1 MTTAYNFLKE
11 SRVHLVY
18 GGSRYLL
25 KTTPDVSFSQTFAE
39 DAYEVKTLHDQ
50 TKMFQGTSVTKAN
63 PADFSFTVHLT
74 TEKDE
79 TIVKSLL
86 TDYDSTEGQIRVNSF
101 DLYIVTAESTFKL
114 NECVMVNGDF
124 NLAKGSA
131 LTLTVSGQAQ
141 KLERV
146 GHGYDPIVGRTPYSL
161 PGSLVSAS
169 STRTPTLSLIDVEV
183 SGSDVSNIISATL
196 SVQNEIEWTPY
207 ETLQSSLSVTSA
219 SNAMYPSGFT
229 LGRRVVSGNI
239 VQYITSNNSSTV
251 QTFNT
256 DTTVRVK
263 TVVNGSTFLDANLA
277 NCMFTKR
284 TTPADVFTQA
294 FDYRLIGNPAN
305 LSTVIT
311 Y

>member
-1 MTTAYNFLKE
+1 MTAYNFLKE
-11 SRVHLVY
+11 SNVHLVY

-50 TKMFQGTSVTKAN
+50 TKMFQGTSITKAN

-86 TDYDSTEGQIRVNSF
+86 TDYDATDGQTRVNSF
-101 DLYIVTAESTFKL
+101 DLYIVTGESTFKL
-114 NECVMVNGDF
+114 NECVITNGDF

-146 GHGYDPIVGRTPYSL
+146 GNASYSL

-183 SGSDVSNIISATL
+183 GGSDVSNIISATL
-196 SVQNEIEWTPY
+196 SVQNEISWTPY
-207 ETLQSSLSVTSA
+207 ETLQSSLSVTNA

-239 VQYITSNNSSTV
+239 VQYVTSNNSSTV
-251 QTFNT
+251 QSFNT

-284 TTPADVFTQA
+284 TTPAEVFTQT

>member
-1 MTTAYNFLKE
+1 MTAYNFLKE
-11 SRVHLVY
+11 SNVHLVY

-25 KTTPDVSFSQTFAE
+25 KTTPNVSFSQTFAE

-50 TKMFQGTSVTKAN
+50 TKMFQGTSITKAN
-63 PADFSFTVHLT
+63 PAEFSFSISLT

-86 TDYDSTEGQIRVNSF
+86 TDYDATEGQTRVNSF
-101 DLYIVTAESTFKL
+101 DLYIVSGESTFKL
-114 NECVMVNGDF
+114 NECVITNGDF

-146 GHGYDPIVGRTPYSL
+146 GNASYSL

-196 SVQNEIEWTPY
+196 SVQNEISWTPY
-207 ETLQSSLSVTSA
+207 ETLQSSLSVTNA

-239 VQYITSNNSSTV
+239 VQYVTSNNSSTV
-251 QTFNT
+251 QSFNT

-284 TTPADVFTQA
+284 TTPADVFTQS

>member
-1 MTTAYNFLKE
+1 MTAYNFLKE
-11 SRVHLVY
+11 SNVHLVY

-50 TKMFQGTSVTKAN
+50 TKMFQGTSITKAN
-63 PADFSFTVHLT
+63 PADFSFTVSLT

-86 TDYDSTEGQIRVNSF
+86 TDYDSTEGQTRINSF
-101 DLYIVTAESTFKL
+101 DLYIVTGESTFKL
-114 NECVMVNGDF
+114 NECVITEGNF
-124 NLAKGSA
+124 NLAKGSPLSLA
-131 LTLTVSGQAQ
+131 VSGQAQ

-146 GHGYDPIVGRTPYSL
+146 GNASYSL
-161 PGSLVSAS
+161 PGSLASAS

-183 SGSDVSNIISATL
+183 GGSDVSNIISATL
-196 SVQNEIEWTPY
+196 SVQNEITWTPY
-207 ETLQSSLSVTSA
+207 ETLHNSLSVTNA

-229 LGRRVVSGNI
+229 LGRRVVSGSI
-239 VQYITSNNSSTV
+239 TQYITSDNSSTV
-251 QTFNT
+251 QSFNT
-256 DTTVRVK
+256 DTAVRIK
-263 TVVNGSTFLDANLA
+263 TLVNGSTFLDANLA

-284 TTPADVFTQA
+284 MTPSEVFTQT

>member
-1 MTTAYNFLKE
+1 MVAYNFLKE
-11 SRVHLVY
+11 SNVHLVY
-18 GGSRYLL
+18 GGSRYLI

-50 TKMFQGTSVTKAN
+50 TKMFQGTSITKAN

-74 TEKDE
+74 KEKDE

-86 TDYDSTEGQIRVNSF
+86 TDYDTTEGQTRIKTF
-101 DLYIVTAESTFKL
+101 DLYIVTGESTFKL
-114 NECVMVNGDF
+114 NECVLINGDF
-124 NLAKGSA
+124 NLSKGSA
-131 LTLTVSGQAQ
+131 STLAVAGQGQ

-146 GHGYDPIVGRTPYSL
+146 GDASYSL

-183 SGSDVSNIISATL
+183 GGSDVTNIISATL

-251 QTFNT
+251 QTFDT

-263 TVVNGSTFLDANLA
+263 TVVDGSTFLDANLA

-284 TTPADVFTQA
+284 ANVADVFTQT
-294 FDYRLIGNPAN
+294 FDYRLVGNPAN

>member
-1 MTTAYNFLKE
+1 MTAYNLLQE
-11 SRVHLVY
+11 SSVHIVHN
-18 GGSRYLL
+18 GSRYLI
-25 KTTPDVSFSQTFAE
+25 KTTPEVSFSQTFAE

-50 TKMFQGTSVTKAN
+50 TKMFQGTSITKAN
-63 PADFSFTVHLT
+63 PASFSFSVYLT

-79 TIVKSLL
+79 TIVKALL
-86 TDYDSTEGQIRVNSF
+86 TDYDATEGQTRVNSF
-101 DLYIVTAESTFKL
+101 DLYIVTGESTFKL
-114 NECVMVNGDF
+114 NECVITNGDF
-124 NLAKGSA
+124 NLAKNSP
-131 LTLTVSGQAQ
+131 LTLNVSGQAS

-146 GHGYDPIVGRTPYSL
+146 GNASYSL

-183 SGSDVSNIISATL
+183 GGSDVSNIISATL
-196 SVQNEIEWTPY
+196 SVQNEISWTPY
-207 ETLQSSLSVTSA
+207 ETLQSSLSVTNA

-239 VQYITSNNSSTV
+239 VQYVTSNNSSTV
-251 QTFNT
+251 QSFNT

>member
-1 MTTAYNFLKE
+1 MTTYNFLKE
-11 SRVHLVY
+11 SNVHLVY

-50 TKMFQGTSVTKAN
+50 TKMFQGTSITKAN

-86 TDYDSTEGQIRVNSF
+86 TEYDATEGQTRINSF
-101 DLYIVTAESTFKL
+101 DLYIVTGESTFKL
-114 NECVMVNGDF
+114 NECVFTNGDF

-131 LTLTVSGQAQ
+131 LTLSVSGQAQ

-146 GHGYDPIVGRTPYSL
+146 GNASYSL

-183 SGSDVSNIISATL
+183 GGSDVSNIISATL

-207 ETLQSSLSVTSA
+207 ETLHSSLSVTNA

-239 VQYITSNNSSTV
+239 VQYVTSNNSSTV
-251 QTFNT
+251 QSFNT

-284 TTPADVFTQA
+284 TNVTDVFTQA

>member
-1 MTTAYNFLKE
+1 MTAYNFLRE
-11 SRVHLVY
+11 SNVHLVY

-25 KTTPDVSFSQTFAE
+25 KTAPDVSFSQTFAE

-50 TKMFQGTSVTKAN
+50 TKMFQGTSITKAN
-63 PADFSFTVHLT
+63 PADFSFTIYLT

-86 TDYDSTEGQIRVNSF
+86 TDYDATEGQTRINSF
-101 DLYIVTAESTFKL
+101 DLYIVSSESTFKL
-114 NECVMVNGDF
+114 NECVITNGDF

-131 LTLTVSGQAQ
+131 LTLAVSGQAQ

-146 GHGYDPIVGRTPYSL
+146 GNASYSL

-183 SGSDVSNIISATL
+183 GGSDVSNIISATL

-207 ETLQSSLSVTSA
+207 ETLQSSLSVTNA

-239 VQYITSNNSSTV
+239 VQYITTNNSSTV

-263 TVVNGSTFLDANLA
+263 TIVNGSTFLDANLA

-284 TTPADVFTQA
+284 TTVTEALTQA

>member
-1 MTTAYNFLKE
+1 MTAYNFLRE
-11 SRVHLVY
+11 SNVHLVY

-25 KTTPDVSFSQTFAE
+25 KTTPNVSFSQTFAE

-50 TKMFQGTSVTKAN
+50 TKMFQGTSITKAN

-86 TDYDSTEGQIRVNSF
+86 TDYDSTEGQTRIKTF
-101 DLYIVTAESTFKL
+101 DLYIVTGESTFKL
-114 NECVMVNGDF
+114 NECVMTNGNF
-124 NLAKGSA
+124 NLAKGSP
-131 LTLTVSGQAQ
+131 LTLSVSGQAQ

-146 GHGYDPIVGRTPYSL
+146 GNASYSL
-161 PGSLVSAS
+161 PGSLASAS

-196 SVQNEIEWTPY
+196 SVQNEINWTAY
-207 ETLQSSLSVTSA
+207 ETLHSSLSVTNA

-239 VQYITSNNSSTV
+239 TQYVTSNNSSTV
-251 QTFNT
+251 QSFNT

-263 TVVNGSTFLDANLA
+263 TVVDGSTFLDANLA

-284 TTPADVFTQA
+284 TATSEAFTQT

>member
-1 MTTAYNFLKE
+1 M
-11 SRVHLVY
+11 
-18 GGSRYLL
+18 
-25 KTTPDVSFSQTFAE
+25 SFSQTFAE

-50 TKMFQGTSVTKAN
+50 TKMFQGTSITKAN
-63 PADFSFTVHLT
+63 PANFSFTVSLT

-86 TDYDSTEGQIRVNSF
+86 TDYDSTGSNIKTF
-101 DLYIVTAESTFKL
+101 DLYIVSSESTFKL
-114 NECVMVNGDF
+114 TECVITNGDF

-131 LTLTVSGQAQ
+131 LTLSVQGQAQ

-146 GHGYDPIVGRTPYSL
+146 GNASYSL

-183 SGSDVSNIISATL
+183 GGSDVSNIISATL

-239 VQYITSNNSSTV
+239 VQYVTSNNSSTA

-263 TVVNGSTFLDANLA
+263 TIVNGSTFLDANLA

-284 TTPADVFTQA
+284 MNQGEAFTQA

>member
-1 MTTAYNFLKE
+1 MTAYNFLKE
-11 SRVHLVY
+11 SNVHLVY

-25 KTTPDVSFSQTFAE
+25 KTTPNVSFSQTFAE

-63 PADFSFTVHLT
+63 PADFSFTVSLT

-86 TDYDSTEGQIRVNSF
+86 TDYDNTGSNVKSF
-101 DLYIVTAESTFKL
+101 DLYIVTGESTFKL
-114 NECVMVNGDF
+114 SSCVIINGDF

-131 LTLTVSGQAQ
+131 LTLTVSGQAS

-146 GHGYDPIVGRTPYSL
+146 GDEDYSL

-239 VQYITSNNSSTV
+239 VQYVTSNNSNTV

-263 TVVNGSTFLDANLA
+263 TLVNGSTFLDANLA

-284 TTPADVFTQA
+284 TTPAEAFTQA

>member
-1 MTTAYNFLKE
+1 MTAYNFLKE
-11 SRVHLVY
+11 SNVHLVY

-50 TKMFQGTSVTKAN
+50 TKMFQGTSITKAN
-63 PADFSFTVHLT
+63 PADFSFTVSLT

-86 TDYDSTEGQIRVNSF
+86 TDYDATEGQTRINSF
-101 DLYIVTAESTFKL
+101 DLYIVSSESTFKL
-114 NECVMVNGDF
+114 NECVITNGDF
-124 NLAKGSA
+124 NLSKGSA

-146 GHGYDPIVGRTPYSL
+146 GNASYSL

-183 SGSDVSNIISATL
+183 GGSDVSNIISATL
-196 SVQNEIEWTPY
+196 SVQNEIEWTAY
-207 ETLQSSLSVTSA
+207 ETLQSSLSVTNA

-239 VQYITSNNSSTV
+239 VQYVTSNNSSTV
-251 QTFNT
+251 QSFNT

-284 TTPADVFTQA
+284 TDITDVFTQA

>member
-1 MTTAYNFLKE
+1 MTAYNFLRE
-11 SRVHLVY
+11 SNVHLVH

-25 KTTPDVSFSQTFAE
+25 KTTPDVTFSQTFAE

-50 TKMFQGTSVTKAN
+50 TKMFQGTSITKAN

-86 TDYDSTEGQIRVNSF
+86 TDYDATEGQTRIKTF
-101 DLYIVTAESTFKL
+101 DLYIVTGESTFKL
-114 NECVMVNGDF
+114 NECVFTNGNF

-131 LTLTVSGQAQ
+131 LTLSVSGQAQ

-146 GHGYDPIVGRTPYSL
+146 GNASYSL
-161 PGSLVSAS
+161 PGSLASAS

-196 SVQNEIEWTPY
+196 SVQNEIDWTAY
-207 ETLQSSLSVTSA
+207 ETLHSSLSVTNA

-239 VQYITSNNSSTV
+239 TQYVTSNNSSTV
-251 QTFNT
+251 QSFNT

-284 TTPADVFTQA
+284 TAASEAFTQT

>member
-1 MTTAYNFLKE
+1 MVAYNFLKE
-11 SRVHLVY
+11 SNVHLVY
-18 GGSRYLL
+18 GGSRYLI
-25 KTTPDVSFSQTFAE
+25 KTTPNVSFSQTFAE

-50 TKMFQGTSVTKAN
+50 TKMFQGTSITKAN

-74 TEKDE
+74 KEKDE

-86 TDYDSTEGQIRVNSF
+86 TDYDTTEGQTRIKTF
-101 DLYIVTAESTFKL
+101 DLYIVTGESTFKL
-114 NECVMVNGDF
+114 NECVLINGDF
-124 NLAKGSA
+124 NLSKGSA
-131 LTLTVSGQAQ
+131 STLAVAGQGQ

-146 GHGYDPIVGRTPYSL
+146 GDASYSL

-183 SGSDVSNIISATL
+183 GGSDVTNIISATL

-263 TVVNGSTFLDANLA
+263 TVVDGSTFLDANLA

-284 TTPADVFTQA
+284 ANVADVFTQT
-294 FDYRLIGNPAN
+294 FDYRLVGNPAN

>member
-1 MTTAYNFLKE
+1 MTAYNFLRE
-11 SRVHLVY
+11 SNVHLVY

-50 TKMFQGTSVTKAN
+50 TKMFQGTSITKAN
-63 PADFSFTVHLT
+63 PANFSFTVSLT

-86 TDYDSTEGQIRVNSF
+86 TDYDSTGSNIKTF
-101 DLYIVTAESTFKL
+101 DLFIVTGESTFKL
-114 NECVMVNGDF
+114 NECVITNGDF
-124 NLAKGSA
+124 NLAKGSN
-131 LTLTVSGQAQ
+131 LTLAVSGQAQ

-146 GHGYDPIVGRTPYSL
+146 GHGYDPSEGLTPYSL

-183 SGSDVSNIISATL
+183 GGSDVSNIISATL
-196 SVQNEIEWTPY
+196 SVQNDISWTPF
-207 ETLQSSLSVTSA
+207 ETLQSSLSVTNA

-239 VQYITSNNSSTV
+239 TQYITENNSNTV
-251 QTFNT
+251 QSFNI
-256 DTTVRVK
+256 DTTVRIK
-263 TVVNGSTFLDANLA
+263 TLVSGSTFLDANLA

-284 TTPADVFTQA
+284 MSQNEVFTQT

>member
-1 MTTAYNFLKE
+1 MTAYNFLKE
-11 SRVHLVY
+11 SNVHLVY

-50 TKMFQGTSVTKAN
+50 TKMFQGTSITKAN

-86 TDYDSTEGQIRVNSF
+86 TDYDATEGQTRIKTF
-101 DLYIVTAESTFKL
+101 DLFIVTGESTFKL
-114 NECVMVNGDF
+114 NECVFTNGNF

-131 LTLTVSGQAQ
+131 LTLSVSGQAQ

-146 GHGYDPIVGRTPYSL
+146 GNASYSL
-161 PGSLVSAS
+161 PGSLASAS

-196 SVQNEIEWTPY
+196 TVQNEIQWTPY
-207 ETLQSSLSVTSA
+207 ETLHSSLSVTNA

-239 VQYITSNNSSTV
+239 VQYVTSNNSSTV
-251 QTFNT
+251 QSFNT

-284 TTPADVFTQA
+284 TNTTDVFTQS

>member
-1 MTTAYNFLKE
+1 MTAYNFLRE
-11 SRVHLVY
+11 SNVHLVY

-25 KTTPDVSFSQTFAE
+25 KTTPNVSFSQTFAE

-50 TKMFQGTSVTKAN
+50 TKMFQGTSITKAN

-86 TDYDSTEGQIRVNSF
+86 TDYDSTEGQTRINSF
-101 DLYIVTAESTFKL
+101 DLYIVTGESTFKL
-114 NECVMVNGDF
+114 NECVMINGDF

-131 LTLTVSGQAQ
+131 LTLTVSGQAS

-146 GHGYDPIVGRTPYSL
+146 GDEDYSL

-183 SGSDVSNIISATL
+183 GGSDVSNIISATL

-239 VQYITSNNSSTV
+239 VQYVTSNNSSTV

-284 TTPADVFTQA
+284 TTPAEAFTQA

>member
-1 MTTAYNFLKE
+1 MTAYNFLKE
-11 SRVHLVY
+11 SNVHLVY

-25 KTTPDVSFSQTFAE
+25 KTTPNVSFSQTFAE

-63 PADFSFTVHLT
+63 PADFSFTVSLT

-86 TDYDSTEGQIRVNSF
+86 TDYDSTGSNVKSF
-101 DLYIVTAESTFKL
+101 DLYIVTGESTFKL
-114 NECVMVNGDF
+114 SSCVIINGDF

-131 LTLTVSGQAQ
+131 LTLTVSGQAS

-146 GHGYDPIVGRTPYSL
+146 GDEDYSL

-239 VQYITSNNSSTV
+239 VQYVTSNNSSTV

-263 TVVNGSTFLDANLA
+263 TLVNGSTFLDANLA

-284 TTPADVFTQA
+284 TNATDVFTQS